1 MRIQS
6 VAWSYQLYKPP
17 SLNVLKADVS
27 MLTLELAYFYRQYMG
42 GKLLPLGQHLHL
54 GGKRTVKEAILK
66 LEA

>member
-1 MRIQS
+1 
-6 VAWSYQLYKPP
+6 
-17 SLNVLKADVS
+17 